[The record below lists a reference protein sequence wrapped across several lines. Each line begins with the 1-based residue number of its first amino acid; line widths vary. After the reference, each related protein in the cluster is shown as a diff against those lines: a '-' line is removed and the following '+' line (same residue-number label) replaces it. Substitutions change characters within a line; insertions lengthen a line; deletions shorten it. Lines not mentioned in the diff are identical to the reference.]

1 VRDVRSIRPVFFG
14 ARISSF
20 EFGTRRRLSR
30 IFAAYGMKGFPES
43 RDARFTGLS
52 AALAATV

>member
-1 VRDVRSIRPVFFG
+1 
-14 ARISSF
+14 
-20 EFGTRRRLSR
+20 
-30 IFAAYGMKGFPES
+30 MKGFPES